1 MLNLNLN
8 AGLKFSRLARYL
20 AEKLVGSAGAGAHMF
35 GRKHHISSRPTGRML
50 RDPGDPAQ
58 AARMLAAEDKRER
71 KQIKR
76 DRDAHVSW
84 VRNPCVD
91 LDDRRS
97 NPRFVAR

>member
-1 MLNLNLN
+1 MFNRFHP
-8 AGLKFSRLARYL
+8 AMQFARLARYL
-20 AEKLVGSAGAGAHMF
+20 GQIFAGGSGSGSGLF
-35 GRKHHISSRPTGRML
+35 GRNHHVSFRPVGAEL
-50 RDPGDPAQ
+50 RDPNDPAQ